1 MDADLFDHLT
11 TTITNGPSSYQQL
24 PPSTAGDDGAADT
37 VANNPSASAPA
48 SPGGSLR
55 RQRTMSSSLPE
66 EIDQVVQVISSSQWA
81 ARLGGLMGSVKR
93 QVACEMHRMFSSR

>member
-11 TTITNGPSSYQQL
+11 TTITNDPSSLQQL
-24 PPSTAGDDGAADT
+24 PPSTAGDDGTADAI
-37 VANNPSASAPA
+37 ANDPSASGP
-48 SPGGSLR
+48 SPPGGSRR

-81 ARLGGLMGSVKR
+81 ARLGSLMGSVKR
-93 QVACEMHRMFSSR
+93 QVACEIHRPFSSR